1 MTTLLA
7 VIDISQRPW
16 IVESR
21 QIPEYE
27 SRVQYAQVSHGYK
40 GSFSS
45 RTTDSSQSYIQ
56 TPAVVVGANS
66 THNSSFNFIH
76 CRRGHHPYLAG
87 GPSQHQTM
95 YSRHRQIS
103 KNTCSN
109 W

>member
-27 SRVQYAQVSHGYK
+27 SRVQYAQKFLMATRAAFRAV
-40 GSFSS
+40 
-45 RTTDSSQSYIQ
+45 QQ
-56 TPAVVVGANS
+56 TPHKV
-66 THNSSFNFIH
+66 TFKHL
-76 CRRGHHPYLAG
+76 PL
-87 GPSQHQTM
+87 
-95 YSRHRQIS
+95 
-103 KNTCSN
+103 